1 MTPRE
6 WTAQAVA
13 DLVGGRL
20 IGTDGVV
27 RSVAPLESADH
38 QAVSLLV
45 SGRFRAAFRD
55 SRAGVV
61 LMRPVDADLEGT
73 VGARILVEDP
83 AAAMAQVVE
92 CLYPL
97 GTPSPGVHPSVVLGE
112 GVRLGRDV
120 SLGPRVV
127 LECGVRLGDRVVVGA
142 GAVLEA
148 DVEVGDDSVV
158 GPGVIC
164 ARGTRVGR
172 RVRLKA
178 GAVLGGEGFGYSTE
192 EGEHRP
198 VRHVGRCLVGDDV
211 DVGSNSCIDR
221 GSIGDTVVGD
231 GTKIDNLVHVGHNV
245 HIGRRCLL
253 MAGVGVAGSTIVE
266 DDVILAGHVGVS
278 GHLRVGA
285 GARVGAGSKVW
296 GPVPSRARVS
306 GLPARPHLEFLR
318 AQVALAR
325 LTPLLTQLEALAKE
339 RHTDG

>member
-20 IGTDGVV
+20 LGTNEVV
-27 RSVAPLESADH
+27 RSVAPLESADRE
-38 QAVSLLV
+38 ALSLLV
-45 SGRFRAAFRD
+45 SGRYRTAFRA
-55 SRAGVV
+55 SRAGAV
-61 LMRPVDADLEGT
+61 LMRPGDADLEGS
-73 VGARILVEDP
+73 VPARILVEDP
-83 AAAMAQVVE
+83 AGAMSRVVE
-92 CLYPL
+92 SLYPV
-97 GTPSPGVHPSVVLGE
+97 GVPPAGVHPTAVLGE
-112 GVRLGRDV
+112 GVRLGREV

-127 LECGVRLGDRVVVGA
+127 LGCGVRLGDRVVVGA
-142 GAVLEA
+142 GAILEA
-148 DVEVGDDSVV
+148 DVVVGDDTVV
-158 GPGVIC
+158 GPGVVC
-164 ARGTRVGR
+164 AHGTQVGR

-178 GAVLGGEGFGYSTE
+178 GAVLGGEGFGYTTE
-192 EGEHRP
+192 GGAHRA

-245 HIGRRCLL
+245 RIGCRCLL

-296 GPVPSRARVS
+296 GTVSARERVS

-325 LTPLLTQLEALAKE
+325 LTPLVTQLEALVKE
-339 RHTDG
+339 HHADG